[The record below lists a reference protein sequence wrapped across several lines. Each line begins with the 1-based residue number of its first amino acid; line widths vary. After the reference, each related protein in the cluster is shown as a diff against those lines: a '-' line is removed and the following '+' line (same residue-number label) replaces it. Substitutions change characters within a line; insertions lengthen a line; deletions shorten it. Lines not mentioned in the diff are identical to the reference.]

1 MNPAKSGKL
10 IIISGPSGV
19 GKSSVVRELL
29 NTCELPLELAVS
41 ATTRPARPG
50 EKDGVNYHFLSNEEF
65 LEKRQRGEFL
75 ECAEVFGIGHWYG
88 TLEKPV
94 RERLEAGQ
102 MVILEIDVQGA
113 LMVLKRFPET
123 TSIFIH
129 PGSLEE
135 LEQRLRGRKT
145 ESEEQIQKRLAVAAD
160 ELEMAQHYQHIVKN
174 EEIKATARDICG
186 LLHKTGEQKSCTM
199 N

>member
-1 MNPAKSGKL
+1 MNSAKPGKL
-10 IIISGPSGV
+10 IIISGPSGA

-29 NTCELPLELAVS
+29 SSCDLPLELSVS
-41 ATTRPARPG
+41 ATTRAPRPG
-50 EKDGVNYHFLSNEEF
+50 EVDGQNYHFLTDEEFQQKRSNDEF
-65 LEKRQRGEFL
+65 LEH
-75 ECAEVFGIGHWYG
+75 AEVFGIGHWYG

-94 RERLEAGQ
+94 RERLNVGQ

-113 LMVLKRFPET
+113 LMVLKKYPNA

-129 PGSLEE
+129 PGSVEE
-135 LEQRLRGRKT
+135 LEKRLRGRKT

-160 ELEMAQHYQHIVKN
+160 ELALSQHSRPIIHNK
-174 EEIKATARDICG
+174 EIKTTADKICG
-186 LLHKTGEQKSCTM
+186 LLNRTGEQKSCTT